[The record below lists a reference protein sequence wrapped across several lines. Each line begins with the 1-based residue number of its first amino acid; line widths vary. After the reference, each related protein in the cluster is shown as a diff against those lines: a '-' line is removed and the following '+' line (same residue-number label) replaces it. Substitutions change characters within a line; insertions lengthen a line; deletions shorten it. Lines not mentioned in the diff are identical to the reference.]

1 MKIAVF
7 RKIQAHLICVRKSSN
22 IVHQS
27 SLVRERQVRLAGKKM
42 KLMEWDQ
49 REVLDKETPQSNE
62 NIAISSIHLCL
73 SVYPLLKATQ
83 ERTFYNM

>member
-1 MKIAVF
+1 M
-7 RKIQAHLICVRKSSN
+7 RKSSN

-42 KLMEWDQ
+42 TLMEWDQ

-73 SVYPLLKATQ
+73 SVYPLCKATQ
-83 ERTFYNM
+83 ERIFTGFRR